1 MEFKYECHIKF
12 MELLVE
18 YTKTKSEKK
27 KKKLAAQMEALRNG
41 LMPID
46 LKEIKYERN

>member
-18 YTKTKSEKK
+18 YTKTKSPKRKKELAEK
-27 KKKLAAQMEALRNG
+27 MEALRHG
-41 LMPID
+41 LMPITTNN
-46 LKEIKYERN
+46 KKGK